1 MVRILVIGHG
11 LIGRQRANAV
21 AARARVGQCAL
32 AGTVDPQP
40 RAADLHGGAPHFAQ
54 FADVAPDRY
63 DAAVIAV
70 PHHLAGGLTRAVL
83 AQRKPVLVE
92 KPLGLDGAEARALTA
107 AARGTA
113 SFVGYNYRFLP
124 TFREAAARIQRGE
137 LGALRSIDMLL
148 GHGGNPR
155 SAEGWKLDPAL
166 AGGGVVLDPGVHLF
180 DLLLCLEPQLRLQHA
195 AATRGFWKTGI
206 EEDFAAVFGHG
217 ELMATARVS
226 HIRWINTFRI
236 EIGGDDGYAI
246 IEGRGGS
253 YGAQTVRFGR
263 RWGWND
269 GSGRAQRETE
279 EARDFGAGNDSLDVE
294 MAAVIDRWN
303 GGAPSAGAQG
313 PATFEDGV
321 KVAELCDE
329 MYQRIGGG
337 APVASVPR

>member
-21 AARARVGQCAL
+21 AALARAGRCAL

-40 RAADLHGGAPHFAQ
+40 RAPDLYGGAPHFAQ
-54 FADVAPDRY
+54 LADVAPDRY

-70 PHHLAGGLTRAVL
+70 PHHLAGGLTRAVV
-83 AQRKPVLVE
+83 AQAKPVLVE
-92 KPLGLDGAEARALTA
+92 KPLGLSGAEARALA
-107 AARGTA
+107 DAARGTA

-124 TFREAAARIQRGE
+124 TFREAVARIQRGE
-137 LGALRSIDMLL
+137 LGPLRSIDMLL

-166 AGGGVVLDPGVHLF
+166 AGGGVILDPGVHLF
-180 DLLLCLEPQLRLQHA
+180 DLLLCLEPRLRLQHA

-206 EEDFAAVFGHG
+206 EEDFAAVLGHG
-217 ELMATARVS
+217 ELLATARVS

-236 EIGGDDGYAI
+236 EIGGDAGYAI

-253 YGAQTVRFGR
+253 YGAQTVRFGK

-279 EARDFGAGNDSLDVE
+279 ETRDFGAGNESLDVE
-294 MAAVIDRWN
+294 MAAVVDRWN
-303 GGAPSAGAQG
+303 GGAAGASG
-313 PATFEDGV
+313 PATFADGV
-321 KVAELCDE
+321 TVAELCDE

-337 APVASVPR
+337 APASPARK

>member
-21 AARARVGQCAL
+21 AALARAGRCAL

-40 RAADLHGGAPHFAQ
+40 RAADLHGGAPHFAEL
-54 FADVAPDRY
+54 ADVAPDRY

-70 PHHLAGGLTRAVL
+70 PHHLAGGLARAVL

-92 KPLGLDGAEARALTA
+92 KPLGLSGAEALALA
-107 AARGTA
+107 EAARGTA

-124 TFREAAARIQRGE
+124 TFREAMARIRRGD
-137 LGALRSIDMLL
+137 LGPLRSIDMLL

-166 AGGGVVLDPGVHLF
+166 AGGGVILDPGVHLF
-180 DLLLCLEPQLRLQHA
+180 DLLLCLEPRLRLQHA

-206 EEDFAAVFGHG
+206 EEDFAAVLGHG
-217 ELMATARVS
+217 ELIATARVS

-236 EIGGDDGYAI
+236 EIGGDAGYAI

-253 YGAQTVRFGR
+253 YGAQTVRFGK

-279 EARDFGAGNDSLDVE
+279 ETRDFGAGNDSLDVE
-294 MAAVIDRWN
+294 MAAVVDRWS
-303 GGAPSAGAQG
+303 GGSAPGVDGPG
-313 PATFEDGV
+313 PATFEAGV
-321 KVAELCDE
+321 AVAGLCDE
-329 MYQRIGGG
+329 MYQRIGAA
-337 APVASVPR
+337 APAAARP

>member
-21 AARARVGQCAL
+21 AALARSGRCAL

-40 RAADLHGGAPHFAQ
+40 RAPDLHGGAPHFAQ
-54 FADVAPDRY
+54 FADVAADRY

-70 PHHLAGGLTRAVL
+70 PHHLAGGLARAVL
-83 AQRKPVLVE
+83 AQGKPVLVE
-92 KPLGLDGAEARALTA
+92 KPLGLSGAEARALAA

-137 LGALRSIDMLL
+137 LGALRSVDMLL

-155 SAEGWKLDPAL
+155 SGEGWKLDPAL
-166 AGGGVVLDPGVHLF
+166 AGGGVILDPGVHLF
-180 DLLLCLEPQLRLQHA
+180 DLLLCLEPRLRLQHA

-206 EEDFAAVFGHG
+206 EEDFTAVLGHG
-217 ELMATARVS
+217 ELLSTTRVS

-236 EIGGDDGYAI
+236 EIGGDAGYAI

-253 YGAQTVRFGR
+253 YGAQTVRFGK

-294 MAAVIDRWN
+294 MAAVVDRWN
-303 GGAPSAGAQG
+303 DGAPSDDASG
-313 PATFEDGV
+313 PATFDDGV
-321 KVAELCDE
+321 RVAELCDE
-329 MYQRIGGG
+329 MYQRIG
-337 APVASVPR
+337 APAPR